1 MNVPLAIAIVVG
13 AAAVAVLLL
22 SVVRRRV
29 GGPLLFEPARGTPM
43 ITVGGTAFAVLLAFI
58 TLAAFQTY
66 HGAKSGAQSE
76 GVAVLEMFRTAAL
89 FPAEVRDSLRSD
101 FVCYGRAVAAREWP
115 AMRAGHRSPLVDR
128 WIADYRG
135 VFGRLQLGSPRE
147 QLAFQEL
154 LTEARNRTDGRRDRL
169 SQTSPSVPTPL
180 WLVLVLG
187 GCVAIV
193 LQLAMADPRERLLV
207 QGAMIAG
214 VAAIVTAG
222 LLLVNFLDHPYQR
235 HTGSIEPTEM
245 RQSLSMMRDQAP
257 GLRVPCTLDG
267 RPAAA

>member
-1 MNVPLAIAIVVG
+1 MNVPLAIAIVVAT
-13 AAAVAVLLL
+13 AALAVLLL
-22 SVVRRRV
+22 AVARRRV

-89 FPAEVRDSLRSD
+89 FPAEERDSLRSD

-135 VFGRLQLGSPRE
+135 VFGRLQLASPRE

-207 QGAMIAG
+207 QGAMIGG

-267 RPAAA
+267 RPASA